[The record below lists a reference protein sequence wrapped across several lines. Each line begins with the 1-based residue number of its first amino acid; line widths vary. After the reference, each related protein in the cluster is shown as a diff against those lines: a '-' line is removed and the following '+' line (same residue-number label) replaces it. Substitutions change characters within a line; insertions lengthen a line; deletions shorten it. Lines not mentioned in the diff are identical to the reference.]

1 MLFLSFIVKL
11 KIHFISANLVP
22 DQNIATVLAMAGLS
36 GQTSA
41 GPLASSAETMANNQ
55 MRQNQMMDQSATMSM
70 QSNAALQANE
80 QALLSQTV
88 DLPAAQGT
96 KAIPGLMGRLTGQM
110 GNMSPEVLQLLAQAQ
125 SSGIDPRMMLA
136 GFSQGPAQLSI
147 APGTA
152 IQGADGS
159 LNIKMKANS
168 GTQIQAQVSSESGTI
183 MAGGAGMI
191 PPPSKMTGAVDK
203 RIPFG
208 QDAMIYEGASNTKQ
222 GAVDKR
228 IPYGQDAM
236 IYEGA
241 PMAPGPNTPVGK
253 DTMAPPTAEETAS
266 SQQISSQTFAGTTA
280 QQNAITDKTANA
292 ANLGPNMLMDPTMLQ
307 NMMKMR
313 LSPDMLKYVQ
323 FGAQGVN
330 MIGQSGGM
338 TGFENLFKQSQGMQ
352 QTAGNQQ
359 VNVDAM
365 TGATNQGGVSMVDMA
380 DMTKTAGLSEINQ
393 PQVEKSIITQE
404 VISNPVQTQSL
415 QEQSGMAAQGLAE
428 NRAMSQ
434 MQQGITGRQGMAQ
447 IQGGMSGQQRMTQE
461 QEMAQMHLEM
471 TGQQE
476 HGMTQMQSGTTGQE
490 GMTQE
495 QAMAQMQSSLTGQ
508 QGMTQEQLMAQLQS
522 GMTGQTGQ
530 TVSSATFQQPDINVM
545 NMGKLFGG
553 KPGLIG
559 GGIMAGTSKSD
570 LSGVQYETANKMA
583 VANQA
588 GMTQQSSDP
597 ILRAEIGSAGQ
608 ISEASATDQASATTD
623 SLFGQGSAFSAG
635 NNQLMGQFGFGSM
648 NQVGDQSA
656 VMSEVVSAPQDAITA
671 QQIGPETSGTSGAFA
686 GAVDAS
692 ASAQSSMDVAAQTVS
707 DVKSTA
713 DFTPIGSIGTFTSVS
728 NVGPANPVT
737 EQQWSWDPTSQT
749 WVLVA
754 ASEVQ
759 ASAQAQAADGVL
771 SNQAQTQSAVDSAS
785 SISQVQTEGIVSTS
799 QADTAQAIVNQQ
811 NMATD
816 MSAMDQQVGGVSES
830 QTTQLSAGD
839 QVMGQSG
846 QTDLAGYQW
855 NAGANAYIR
864 VQSPDQA
871 QAQANAA
878 VNQATD
884 VQAGMTQ
891 GAPSDIASAMQ
902 QYDGQTQAQMTA
914 ESLSQAG
921 AASTMVSDQ
930 GTGQVGQTW
939 EQAGYQW
946 DAATNAYVPVGT
958 LKQSVADSAQV
969 GTISEAATAV
979 DQASVQ
985 SGQSVGAGAMDMS
998 ASGSMQMSGSFD
1010 MSVRGAGDTSVA
1022 QQLSDQAQT
1031 TLYQQPNQ
1039 LDAQA
1044 VMDAKTTL
1052 YQPPDQG
1059 ITHQDARLDISG
1071 SQSADMSVTADIAAG
1086 QQQGQTS
1093 ATEQQMTQQGVQ
1105 QMAGQSQQQV
1115 HQAAQQDF
1123 QQQGAQPG
1131 FQQADF
1137 TQWVQQQQQQ
1147 QAGNLAAQGTMQESQ
1162 QQSGLFPMQG
1172 SVQTDQIQGQDAGFQ
1187 QKQDLRQSASAFD
1200 MTAQQSLSAEGRS
1213 KDFQQSPQQQTQ
1225 SGAGPLMLETQPWEQ
1240 QGTNTQLNQQ
1250 QQIDVTGT
1258 SSFQVSQ
1265 TSQQTGLT
1273 GIDQA
1278 SQQQQWGQQAG
1289 QQVSQQSDLSG
1300 MMQGSAQQQAVQDAS
1315 QAAQNAQMQQW
1326 LAAQNVNTQA
1336 SPTSAGPV
1344 QMTSGQWQQTGA
1356 ATGGADAMGSAAA
1369 AMVSAQ
1375 MQQQQAGAAAMAAD
1389 ANAAK
1394 QMQQVGSGA
1403 AQATDMQT
1411 WNQNMQTQT
1420 EVQGTQTVA
1429 QGTQTATVGT
1439 QTDTSFTPIGQ
1450 TGSGADATAT
1460 AWQAI
1465 LAAAQAE
1472 AQKSMGIQTP
1482 AVTPIVT
1489 GQVTGQQTAG
1499 QQFFAQQTANQQAA
1513 MQQAAAQQAAMQQ
1526 AAAQQAAAQQ
1536 AASQQAA
1543 AQKAAAQQQSTVSWA
1558 EIINA
1563 AMAHQAETAK
1573 QQQAVQAQQQARPQ
1587 VPAWATGMQTQQTQ
1601 QASNTQVNQQQTV
1614 EAKPTP
1620 PQQPKTE
1627 PQRKIPIRPDPVTR
1641 DRVREMFI
1649 SQMRQR
1655 PDIDPLQILIGL
1667 SPEML
1672 MRSGVNPRI
1681 ARSGEVAQIVPA
1693 VERALGISLR
1703 RRRGR
1708 GGRPRSDIGGAF
1720 ADPMG
1725 GHTFS
1730 GPEPMGGRGQRGQS
1744 ARDRAM
1750 QRRKFMMEQRMIN
1763 EVMQLFGLGP
1773 EPLEPGDPG
1782 YRPPGQRGGRGGGAG
1797 PGMPGMGPDPMM
1809 GAGGAGMGGGA
1820 GGPAGNPQNRMM
1832 MELLGM

>member
-1 MLFLSFIVKL
+1 
-11 KIHFISANLVP
+11 
-22 DQNIATVLAMAGLS
+22 MAGLS

-41 GPLASSAETMANNQ
+41 GPLASSAEAMANNQ
-55 MRQNQMMDQSATMSM
+55 LRQNQMMDQSASM
-70 QSNAALQANE
+70 QSNAELQANE
-80 QALLSQTV
+80 QALLSQTG

-147 APGTA
+147 APGTS

-168 GTQIQAQVSSESGTI
+168 GTQIQAQASSESGTI
-183 MAGGAGMI
+183 MAGGAGII

-203 RIPFG
+203 RIPFGQDAMIYEGTSNTKQGAVDKRIPYG

-236 IYEGA
+236 VYEGA

-253 DTMAPPTAEETAS
+253 DTMAPPTAEATAS
-266 SQQISSQTFAGTTA
+266 SQQISSQTFAETTA
-280 QQNAITDKTANA
+280 QQNAIADRTANA
-292 ANLGPNMLMDPTMLQ
+292 ANMGPNMMMDPTMLQ

-313 LSPDMLKYVQ
+313 LNPEMMKYIQ

-330 MIGQSGGM
+330 MIDQSGGM
-338 TGFENLFKQSQGMQ
+338 TGFENLFQQSQGMQ
-352 QTAGNQQ
+352 QNAGNQQ
-359 VNVDAM
+359 ANVDAM
-365 TGATNQGGVSMVDMA
+365 TSATNQGAVSMVDMA

-393 PQVEKSIITQE
+393 PQMEKSIITQE
-404 VISNPVQTQSL
+404 VISNPVQTQRL
-415 QEQSGMAAQGLAE
+415 QEQAGMVAQGLAE
-428 NRAMSQ
+428 NQAMSQ
-434 MQQGITGRQGMAQ
+434 MQQGITGKQGMAQ
-447 IQGGMSGQQRMTQE
+447 MQGGMSGHQGLTQG
-461 QEMAQMHLEM
+461 QEMAEMQLEM
-471 TGQQE
+471 TGQQ
-476 HGMTQMQSGTTGQE
+476 

-495 QAMAQMQSSLTGQ
+495 QGMARMQSSLTGQ
-508 QGMTQEQLMAQLQS
+508 QGMTQEQFMAQLQS
-522 GMTGQTGQ
+522 GMAGQTGQ
-530 TVSSATFQQPDINVM
+530 TVSSATSQQSDINMM

-588 GMTQQSSDP
+588 GMAQKSSDP
-597 ILRAEIGSAGQ
+597 ILQAEIGSAGQ
-608 ISEASATDQASATTD
+608 ISTGVEASAADQASATTD
-623 SLFGQGSAFSAG
+623 SLFGQRSAFSAG

-656 VMSEVVSAPQDAITA
+656 VMSEVVSAPQNAITA

-686 GAVDAS
+686 RAVDAS
-692 ASAQSSMDVAAQTVS
+692 ASAQSSTDVAAQTVS

-713 DFTPIGSIGTFTSVS
+713 DFTPVGSIGTFTSVS
-728 NVGPANPVT
+728 NVGPATPVT
-737 EQQWSWDPTSQT
+737 EQQWSWDPSSQT

-759 ASAQAQAADGVL
+759 ASAQAQAADGVV
-771 SNQAQTQSAVDSAS
+771 SNQAQTQSAVDSA
-785 SISQVQTEGIVSTS
+785 TEGVVSTS
-799 QADTAQAIVNQQ
+799 QADGAQAMVNQQ
-811 NMATD
+811 SMATD
-816 MSAMDQQVGGVSES
+816 MSAMDQQVSGVSES
-830 QTTQLSAGD
+830 QATQLSAGD

-871 QAQANAA
+871 QAQANAV
-878 VNQATD
+878 VNQVSD
-884 VQAGMTQ
+884 VQTGMTQ
-891 GAPSDIASAMQ
+891 GASGDIPSAMQ

-958 LKQSVADSAQV
+958 LKQSVADSAQL
-969 GTISEAATAV
+969 GTTSEAVTAV

-985 SGQSVGAGAMDMS
+985 SGQSFGAGAMEMS
-998 ASGSMQMSGSFD
+998 AGGSMQMSGSFD
-1010 MSVRGAGDTSVA
+1010 MSVGGAGDTPVA
-1022 QQLSDQAQT
+1022 QQLPDQAQT

-1039 LDAQA
+1039 LDSQA

-1071 SQSADMSVTADIAAG
+1071 TPSADMSATADITAG

-1093 ATEQQMTQQGVQ
+1093 ATAQQLTQQ
-1105 QMAGQSQQQV
+1105 ASQLQAN
-1115 HQAAQQDF
+1115 QAAQQDF

-1137 TQWVQQQQQQ
+1137 TQWAQQQQQQ
-1147 QAGNLAAQGTMQESQ
+1147 QAGNLAAQGSMQENQ
-1162 QQSGLFPMQG
+1162 QQSGSFSMQG
-1172 SVQTDQIQGQDAGFQ
+1172 SLQTDQIQGQDAGFQ

-1240 QGTNTQLNQQ
+1240 QGTNTQLDQQ

-1258 SSFQVSQ
+1258 SSVQVSQ
-1265 TSQQTGLT
+1265 TSQQTGTT

-1278 SQQQQWGQQAG
+1278 SQQQQWGQLAG

-1300 MMQGSAQQQAVQDAS
+1300 MMQGSA
-1315 QAAQNAQMQQW
+1315 
-1326 LAAQNVNTQA
+1326 
-1336 SPTSAGPV
+1336 
-1344 QMTSGQWQQTGA
+1344 
-1356 ATGGADAMGSAAA
+1356 AAA

-1375 MQQQQAGAAAMAAD
+1375 MQQQQAGATALNAD
-1389 ANAAK
+1389 AKAAK
-1394 QMQQVGSGA
+1394 QMQQVGTGA
-1403 AQATDMQT
+1403 SQAADMQM

-1472 AQKSMGIQTP
+1472 AQKSMGIQAP

-1489 GQVTGQQTAG
+1489 GQATAQQTAG
-1499 QQFFAQQTANQQAA
+1499 QQFFAQQAANQQAAMQQAA

-1526 AAAQQAAAQQ
+1526 AAAQAAAQQ
-1536 AASQQAA
+1536 ATAQQAA
-1543 AQKAAAQQQSTVSWA
+1543 AQKAAAQQQSTISWA

-1587 VPAWATGMQTQQTQ
+1587 VPAWATGMQTQ

-1730 GPEPMGGRGQRGQS
+1730 GPEPMSGRGQRGQS

-1782 YRPPGQRGGRGGGAG
+1782 YRPPGQRPGRGGGAG